1 MTNLRAQ
8 EKIDSGEA
16 IDLSDFPQTNGDYVI
31 TNNFVEGMDYY
42 VTAENDWIRSIG
54 RRKSDGVI
62 LASTSSKFYQ
72 HPDFECIW
80 LR

>member
-1 MTNLRAQ
+1 MNLRMQ
-8 EKIDSGEA
+8 EKIKAGEA
-16 IDLSDFPQTNGDYVI
+16 IDVSDFPQTNGDYVI
-31 TNNFVEGMDYY
+31 THNFIDNVDYC
-42 VTAENDWIRSIG
+42 VAAEDDWIRSIG

-62 LASTSSKFYQ
+62 LASTSGKFYQ